1 MLEAYF
7 LDLGWLLFALF
18 FGVAMGSLTGLI
30 PGFHV
35 NNVALI
41 LLALSPVFLSW
52 GIPLSAVAAII
63 VSTGTVHT
71 FLNYIPSALL
81 GAPDGDTAL
90 SLLPGH
96 RMLLSGNAPR
106 GVAWSARGSHLG
118 LFLSLPLIIVARIA
132 FGDEL
137 GWYDYLRNIIFFLLL
152 GISFLLLA
160 TETTRLDW
168 PKWMQKLSMNKL
180 ATDSRF
186 AGFLAATGFFL
197 LSGFY
202 GWAVFSLPAR
212 SPVGIP
218 DASLL
223 LPSLAGL
230 FGIANLLDIYA
241 TTSHIP
247 PQNEDWTLPP
257 AKPLL
262 VPCFWSGVAGASM
275 GVLPG
280 MTASQ
285 ATVLVMGGRNV
296 AAKVQ
301 GKEGYGMDWETRRL
315 TEMTDEE
322 LLEIALSEAEGGVE
336 GPQTK
341 QDLEVIAILSAV
353 NTAVTVMVL
362 GFLYI
367 IGRSRSGATL
377 ALKMMYPIDTWSS
390 AEPTADFV
398 RLIAVTI
405 AAGLMAMPIMRVV
418 GKGMLRL
425 HAAIPLQQM
434 VMGVIIFVSALVWF
448 TTGFIGIGVLII
460 GTILGLIP
468 PRVGIRRS
476 HGMGIII
483 VPIMIYTFSQAQ
495 DAFGFL

>member
-1 MLEAYF
+1 MEAYF
-7 LDLGWLLFALF
+7 IDLGWLFIALF
-18 FGVAMGSLTGLI
+18 IGVMMGSLTGLI

-41 LLALSPVFLSW
+41 LLAISPALLDI
-52 GIPLSAVAAII
+52 GIPLFAVAGII
-63 VSTGTVHT
+63 VATGTVHT
-71 FLNYIPSALL
+71 FLNYIPSALI

-96 RMLLSGNAPR
+96 RMLLAGNAAR
-106 GVAWSARGSHLG
+106 GVAWSARGSQLG
-118 LFLSLPLIIVARIA
+118 LFLSLPLIVVARIA
-132 FGDEL
+132 FGPEL
-137 GWYDYLRNIIFFLLL
+137 GWYDQLRDILPSLLL
-152 GISFLLLA
+152 GISLLLLA

-168 PKWMQKLSMNKL
+168 PRWMQKLSGKRL
-180 ATDSRF
+180 GKDSRVV
-186 AGFLAATGFFL
+186 GFLSATGFFL
-197 LSGFY
+197 LAGFY
-202 GWAVFSLPAR
+202 GWGVFTLPAQ
-212 SPVGIP
+212 SPVGMP

-241 TTSHIP
+241 TTSHLP
-247 PQNEDWTLPP
+247 PQKEDWSLPP
-257 AKPLL
+257 IRPLI

-296 AAKVQ
+296 AAKIQ
-301 GKEGYGMDWETRRL
+301 GKEGFGMDWETRKL

-322 LLEIALSEAEGGVE
+322 LLEIAKAEADGGYE

-377 ALKMMYPIDTWSS
+377 ALKMMYPIETWSS
-390 AEPTADFV
+390 LEPTSDFI
-398 RLIAVTI
+398 RLLALTL
-405 AAGLMAMPIMRVV
+405 ASGLLAMPMMRYV

-434 VMGVIIFVSALVWF
+434 VMGVIIFVVVLVWL
-448 TTGFIGIGVLII
+448 TTGFVGIGVLII
-460 GTILGLIP
+460 GTLIGLLP
-468 PRVGIRRS
+468 PRIGIRRS
-476 HGMGIII
+476 HGMGIIL
-483 VPIMIYTFSQAQ
+483 VPIMIYTFAQ
-495 DAFGFL
+495 RFDSFGFL

>member
-106 GVAWSARGSHLG
+106 GVAWSARGSQVG
-118 LFLSLPLIIVARIA
+118 LFLSLPLIRVARIA

-168 PKWMQKLSMNKL
+168 PKWLQKLSMNKL